1 MIVPSID
8 LSEGRAVQL
17 RRGKEKILTSDRD
30 PVELA
35 VELNRYGEV
44 AVIDLDAAMG
54 TGDNLELQRELCEAA
69 DVRAGGGIRSEE
81 RARKLL
87 ASGARTLILGT
98 AVSEDFV
105 RRLPRHRVQAALDH
119 VGGEVVDRGWT
130 GETGEGILQRAE
142 KARPYVGSYL
152 CTFVADEGSM
162 EGMDIPAAKKLRNE
176 LDLPLT
182 VAGGIAC
189 TEEVVE
195 LSRAGIDV
203 QVGMALYKGLLDP
216 VEAVVD
222 SLSFPESGLLPTIA
236 QDGSGQV
243 LMLAYSSRESLL
255 RALREGRGIYYS
267 RSRDQLWVKGETS
280 GNLQSLISCRADCD
294 RDTILFT
301 LEQTGAACHTGS
313 YSCFGS
319 RRFTMPELFEVIRQ
333 RKRDMPEGS
342 YVASL
347 LADPE
352 KLSAKI
358 REEAAEVVSAED
370 HDHLV
375 WELAD
380 LLFFMSVR
388 AAGED
393 IEWKRIVS
401 ELGGRR

>member
-1 MIVPSID
+1 VIVPSID

-17 RRGKEKILTSDRD
+17 RRGREKVLTSDRNPID
-30 PVELA
+30 LA

-54 TGDNLELQRELCEAA
+54 TGDNLKLQRELCEVA

-87 ASGARTLILGT
+87 ASGARRLILGT
-98 AVSEDFV
+98 AMYEDFV
-105 RRLPRHRVQAALDH
+105 KRLPRHRIQAALDH
-119 VGGEVVDRGWT
+119 VGGKVVDRGWT
-130 GETGEGILQRAE
+130 GDTGEGILQRAE
-142 KARPYVGSYL
+142 KVRPYVGSYL

-162 EGMDIPAAKKLRNE
+162 RGMDVSAAKKLKGE

-182 VAGGIAC
+182 VAGGIAS
-189 TEEVVE
+189 TKEVAE
-195 LSRAGIDV
+195 LSKAGIDI

-216 VEAVVD
+216 AEAVVD

-236 QDGSGQV
+236 QDLSGQV
-243 LMLAYSSRESLL
+243 LMLAYSSRDSLL
-255 RALREGRGIYYS
+255 RALREGRGIYHS
-267 RSRDQLWVKGETS
+267 RSRGKIWVKGESS
-280 GNLQSLISCRADCD
+280 GNTQRLISCRADCD
-294 RDTILFT
+294 RDALLFT
-301 LEQTGAACHTGS
+301 VEQMGVACHTGS

-319 RRFTMPELFEVIRQ
+319 RRFSMRELFEVIRQ
-333 RKRDMPEGS
+333 RKRDMPQGS

-358 REEAAEVVSAED
+358 GEEAAEVLSAEGR
-370 HDHLV
+370 DHLA

-388 AAGED
+388 AAAEK

>member
-17 RRGKEKILTSDRD
+17 RRGKERVLTSERNPID
-30 PVELA
+30 LA

-54 TGDNLELQRELCEAA
+54 TGDNLKLQRELCEAA

-87 ASGARTLILGT
+87 ASGARRLILGT
-98 AVSEDFV
+98 AVFEDFV
-105 RRLPRHRVQAALDH
+105 KRLPRHRIQAALDH
-119 VGGEVVDRGWT
+119 VGGKVVDRGWT
-130 GETGEGILQRAE
+130 GDTGEGILQRAE
-142 KARPYVGSYL
+142 KVKPYVGSYL
-152 CTFVADEGSM
+152 CTFVAEEGSM
-162 EGMDIPAAKKLRNE
+162 RGMDVSAAKRLE
-176 LDLPLT
+176 SEMELPLT
-182 VAGGIAC
+182 VAGGVGS
-189 TEEVVE
+189 TREVVE
-195 LSRAGIDV
+195 LSKSGIDV

-216 VEAVVD
+216 AEAVVE
-222 SLSFPESGLLPTIA
+222 SFSFPESGLLPTIV
-236 QDGSGQV
+236 QDLSGQV

-267 RSRDQLWVKGETS
+267 RSRDQLWEKGETS
-280 GNLQSLISCRADCD
+280 GNVQRLISCRTDCD
-294 RDTILFT
+294 RDAILFT
-301 LEQTGAACHTGS
+301 VDQTGVACHTGS

-319 RRFTMPELFEVIRQ
+319 RRFGMPELFEVIRQ
-333 RKRDMPEGS
+333 RKRDMPQGS

-358 REEAAEVVSAED
+358 REEAAEVVGAD
-370 HDHLV
+370 DRDHLA

-388 AAGED
+388 AAAEK